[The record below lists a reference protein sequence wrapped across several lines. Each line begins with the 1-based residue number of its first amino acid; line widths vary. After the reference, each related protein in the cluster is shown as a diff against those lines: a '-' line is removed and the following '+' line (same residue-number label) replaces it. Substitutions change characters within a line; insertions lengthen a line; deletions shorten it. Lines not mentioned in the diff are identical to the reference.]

1 MRHGVVPTPFAPH
14 KTRDG
19 EVVLRRGS
27 SCPQTGP
34 AARRLTWTDARDV
47 AGRLEHVQIF
57 DTADAMAQCAGI
69 APESARFAP
78 DYSPVRRDDAV
89 PFDAYS
95 DAVPAF
101 RDAARVASPS
111 SRDAA
116 VLTVALDGASRAAA
130 RRIAAQL
137 VRHEAEHGATAALD
151 ATARCGRMLKRRV
164 TPGVA
169 AAVEGAAA
177 ATRVGDA
184 VAPATFADIDG
195 IGKVAE
201 GAPLDR
207 HVATAGDAL
216 LVVLTTAALRLRR
229 QLGAFE
235 ASRREKKETSSAC
248 WRAAT
253 RSRRACRADASKR
266 RCERCTATRSRSST
280 RARASPRRTQV
291 WRSCARPSAK
301 PPPGPSADARGPR
314 AVRQTRATRRM
325 RRTRR
330 TRRFS
335 AAGATWRARSSRC
348 SRSGA
353 CFRASPS
360 KTLGDFLFLP
370 FSPFFRDERGGLA
383 TRAERVSSGDRAAR
397 LESGGSGVGARR
409 TNERTNERTVFDAR

>member
-1 MRHGVVPTPFAPH
+1 MPTPFAPH

-69 APESARFAP
+69 ALESARFAP

-89 PFDAYS
+89 PGPP

-101 RDAARVASPS
+101 RGARVASPP

-116 VLTVALDGASRAAA
+116 VPAVALDGASRAAA

-169 AAVEGAAA
+169 AAVEVAAA

-184 VAPATFADIDG
+184 VAPASAVG
-195 IGKVAE
+195 PS

-216 LVVLTTAALRLRR
+216 LVVLTTAARSCQR

-235 ASRREKKETSSAC
+235 ASRREKKGDIERLLA
-248 WRAAT
+248 RGDALAA
-253 RSRRACRADASKR
+253 RVPSRRVAAALRALHRDALALIDARARLAAADACLAFLRETVGEAAAGSESDASAEALFR
-266 RCERCTATRSRSST
+266 RRRDMAGAFFEVLALGGLL
-280 RARASPRRTQV
+280 PRE
-291 WRSCARPSAK
+291 PLE
-301 PPPGPSADARGPR
+301 DAR
-314 AVRQTRATRRM
+314 
-325 RRTRR
+325 
-330 TRRFS
+330 
-335 AAGATWRARSSRC
+335 
-348 SRSGA
+348 
-353 CFRASPS
+353 
-360 KTLGDFLFLP
+360 
-370 FSPFFRDERGGLA
+370 
-383 TRAERVSSGDRAAR
+383 
-397 LESGGSGVGARR
+397 
-409 TNERTNERTVFDAR
+409 

>member
-1 MRHGVVPTPFAPH
+1 VRHGVVPTPFAPH

-89 PFDAYS
+89 PGAH
-95 DAVPAF
+95 DAVPASCG
-101 RDAARVASPS
+101 ARVASPP

-116 VLTVALDGASRAAA
+116 VPAVALDGASRAAA

-184 VAPATFADIDG
+184 VAPASA
-195 IGKVAE
+195 VAE
-201 GAPLDR
+201 GASLDR

-216 LVVLTTAALRLRR
+216 LVVLTTAAQSCQR

-235 ASRREKKETSSAC
+235 ASRREKKGDIERLLA
-248 WRAAT
+248 RGDALAA
-253 RSRRACRADASKR
+253 RVPSRRVAAALRALHRDALALIDARARLAAADACLAFLRETVGEAAAGSVGRAGSESDASAEALFR
-266 RCERCTATRSRSST
+266 RRRDMAGAFFEVLALGGLL
-280 RARASPRRTQV
+280 PRE
-291 WRSCARPSAK
+291 PLE
-301 PPPGPSADARGPR
+301 DAR
-314 AVRQTRATRRM
+314 
-325 RRTRR
+325 
-330 TRRFS
+330 
-335 AAGATWRARSSRC
+335 
-348 SRSGA
+348 
-353 CFRASPS
+353 
-360 KTLGDFLFLP
+360 
-370 FSPFFRDERGGLA
+370 
-383 TRAERVSSGDRAAR
+383 
-397 LESGGSGVGARR
+397 
-409 TNERTNERTVFDAR
+409 

>member
-89 PFDAYS
+89 PFNMRRKAP

-101 RDAARVASPS
+101 RDARVASPP

-116 VLTVALDGASRAAA
+116 VLAVALDGASRAAA

-184 VAPATFADIDG
+184 VAPASA
-195 IGKVAE
+195 VAE

-235 ASRREKKETSSAC
+235 ASRREKKGDIERLLA
-248 WRAAT
+248 RGDALAA
-253 RSRRACRADASKR
+253 RVPSRRVEAALRALHRDALALIDARARLAAADPCLAFLRETVGDAAAGSVGGRAGSESGSTNSRDASDEEDASDEALFR
-266 RCERCTATRSRSST
+266 RRRDMAGAFFEVLALGGLL
-280 RARASPRRTQV
+280 PRE
-291 WRSCARPSAK
+291 PLE
-301 PPPGPSADARGPR
+301 DAR
-314 AVRQTRATRRM
+314 
-325 RRTRR
+325 
-330 TRRFS
+330 
-335 AAGATWRARSSRC
+335 
-348 SRSGA
+348 
-353 CFRASPS
+353 
-360 KTLGDFLFLP
+360 
-370 FSPFFRDERGGLA
+370 
-383 TRAERVSSGDRAAR
+383 
-397 LESGGSGVGARR
+397 
-409 TNERTNERTVFDAR
+409 

>member
-1 MRHGVVPTPFAPH
+1 VRHGVVPTPFAPH

-89 PFDAYS
+89 PGAH
-95 DAVPAF
+95 DAVPAS
-101 RDAARVASPS
+101 RGARVASPP

-116 VLTVALDGASRAAA
+116 VPAVALDGASRAAA

-184 VAPATFADIDG
+184 VAPASA
-195 IGKVAE
+195 VAE
-201 GAPLDR
+201 GASLDR

-216 LVVLTTAALRLRR
+216 LVVLTTAAQSCQR

-235 ASRREKKETSSAC
+235 ASRREKKGDIERLLA
-248 WRAAT
+248 RGDALAA
-253 RSRRACRADASKR
+253 RVPSRRVAAALRALHRDALALIDARARLAAADACLAFLRETVGEAAAGSVGRAGSESDASAEALFR
-266 RCERCTATRSRSST
+266 RRRDMAGAFFEVLALGGLL
-280 RARASPRRTQV
+280 PRE
-291 WRSCARPSAK
+291 PLE
-301 PPPGPSADARGPR
+301 DAR
-314 AVRQTRATRRM
+314 
-325 RRTRR
+325 
-330 TRRFS
+330 
-335 AAGATWRARSSRC
+335 
-348 SRSGA
+348 
-353 CFRASPS
+353 
-360 KTLGDFLFLP
+360 
-370 FSPFFRDERGGLA
+370 
-383 TRAERVSSGDRAAR
+383 
-397 LESGGSGVGARR
+397 
-409 TNERTNERTVFDAR
+409 

>member
-1 MRHGVVPTPFAPH
+1 VRHGVVPTPFAPH

-89 PFDAYS
+89 PGPP

-101 RDAARVASPS
+101 RGARVASPP

-116 VLTVALDGASRAAA
+116 VPAVALDGASRAAA

-169 AAVEGAAA
+169 AAVEVAAA
-177 ATRVGDA
+177 ATRVGSLA
-184 VAPATFADIDG
+184 VAPASAVDA
-195 IGKVAE
+195 V

-216 LVVLTTAALRLRR
+216 LVVLTTAAQSCQR

-235 ASRREKKETSSAC
+235 ASRREKKGDIERLLA
-248 WRAAT
+248 RGDALAA
-253 RSRRACRADASKR
+253 RVPSRRVAAALRALHRDALALIDARARLAAADACLAFLRETVGEAAAGSESDASAEALFR
-266 RCERCTATRSRSST
+266 RRRDMAGAFFEVLALGGLL
-280 RARASPRRTQV
+280 PRE
-291 WRSCARPSAK
+291 PLE
-301 PPPGPSADARGPR
+301 DAR
-314 AVRQTRATRRM
+314 
-325 RRTRR
+325 
-330 TRRFS
+330 
-335 AAGATWRARSSRC
+335 
-348 SRSGA
+348 
-353 CFRASPS
+353 
-360 KTLGDFLFLP
+360 
-370 FSPFFRDERGGLA
+370 
-383 TRAERVSSGDRAAR
+383 
-397 LESGGSGVGARR
+397 
-409 TNERTNERTVFDAR
+409 

>member
-101 RDAARVASPS
+101 RDARVASPS

-184 VAPATFADIDG
+184 VAPASA
-195 IGKVAE
+195 VAE

-235 ASRREKKETSSAC
+235 ASRREKKGDIERLLA
-248 WRAAT
+248 RGDALAA
-253 RSRRACRADASKR
+253 RVPSRRVEAALRALHRDALALIDARARLAAADTSLAFLRETVGEAAAGSVGGRAGSESGSTNSRDASDEEDASDEALFR
-266 RCERCTATRSRSST
+266 RRRDMAGAFFEVLALGGLL
-280 RARASPRRTQV
+280 PRE
-291 WRSCARPSAK
+291 PLE
-301 PPPGPSADARGPR
+301 DAR
-314 AVRQTRATRRM
+314 
-325 RRTRR
+325 
-330 TRRFS
+330 
-335 AAGATWRARSSRC
+335 
-348 SRSGA
+348 
-353 CFRASPS
+353 
-360 KTLGDFLFLP
+360 
-370 FSPFFRDERGGLA
+370 
-383 TRAERVSSGDRAAR
+383 
-397 LESGGSGVGARR
+397 
-409 TNERTNERTVFDAR
+409 

>member
-89 PFDAYS
+89 PFNMRRKAP

-101 RDAARVASPS
+101 RDACVASPP

-116 VLTVALDGASRAAA
+116 VLAVALDGASRAAA

-235 ASRREKKETSSAC
+235 ASRREKKGDIERLLA
-248 WRAAT
+248 RGDALAA
-253 RSRRACRADASKR
+253 RVPSRRVEAALRALHRDALALIDARARLAAADTSLAFLRETVGEAAAGSVGGRAGSESGSTNSRDASDEEDASDEALFR
-266 RCERCTATRSRSST
+266 RRRDLAGAFFEVLALGGLL
-280 RARASPRRTQV
+280 PRE
-291 WRSCARPSAK
+291 PLE
-301 PPPGPSADARGPR
+301 DAR
-314 AVRQTRATRRM
+314 
-325 RRTRR
+325 
-330 TRRFS
+330 
-335 AAGATWRARSSRC
+335 
-348 SRSGA
+348 
-353 CFRASPS
+353 
-360 KTLGDFLFLP
+360 
-370 FSPFFRDERGGLA
+370 
-383 TRAERVSSGDRAAR
+383 
-397 LESGGSGVGARR
+397 
-409 TNERTNERTVFDAR
+409 

>member
-1 MRHGVVPTPFAPH
+1 MPFAPL

-89 PFDAYS
+89 PGAP

-101 RDAARVASPS
+101 RGARVASPP
-111 SRDAA
+111 A
-116 VLTVALDGASRAAA
+116 VELDGASRAAA

-137 VRHEAEHGATAALD
+137 VRHEAAHGATTALD

-184 VAPATFADIDG
+184 VAPASA
-195 IGKVAE
+195 VAE
-201 GAPLDR
+201 GASLDR

-216 LVVLTTAALRLRR
+216 LVVLTTAARSCQR

-235 ASRREKKETSSAC
+235 ASRREKKGEIERLLA
-248 WRAAT
+248 RGDALAA
-253 RSRRACRADASKR
+253 RVPSRRVAAALRALHRDALALIDARARLAAADACLAFLRETVGEAAAGSESDASAEALFR
-266 RCERCTATRSRSST
+266 RRRDMAGAFFEVLALGGLL
-280 RARASPRRTQV
+280 PRE
-291 WRSCARPSAK
+291 PLE
-301 PPPGPSADARGPR
+301 DAR
-314 AVRQTRATRRM
+314 
-325 RRTRR
+325 
-330 TRRFS
+330 
-335 AAGATWRARSSRC
+335 
-348 SRSGA
+348 
-353 CFRASPS
+353 
-360 KTLGDFLFLP
+360 
-370 FSPFFRDERGGLA
+370 
-383 TRAERVSSGDRAAR
+383 
-397 LESGGSGVGARR
+397 
-409 TNERTNERTVFDAR
+409 

>member
-1 MRHGVVPTPFAPH
+1 VRHGVVPTPFAPH

-89 PFDAYS
+89 PGAP
-95 DAVPAF
+95 DAVPAS
-101 RDAARVASPS
+101 RGARVASPP

-116 VLTVALDGASRAAA
+116 VPAVALDGASRAAA

-184 VAPATFADIDG
+184 VAPASA
-195 IGKVAE
+195 VAE
-201 GAPLDR
+201 GASLDR

-216 LVVLTTAALRLRR
+216 LVVLTTAAQSCQR

-235 ASRREKKETSSAC
+235 ASRREKKGDIERLLA
-248 WRAAT
+248 RGDALAA
-253 RSRRACRADASKR
+253 RVPSRRVAAALRALHRDALALIDARARLAAADACLAFLRETVGEAAAGSVGRAGSESDASAEALFR
-266 RCERCTATRSRSST
+266 RRRDMAGAFFEVLALGGLL
-280 RARASPRRTQV
+280 PRE
-291 WRSCARPSAK
+291 PLE
-301 PPPGPSADARGPR
+301 DAR
-314 AVRQTRATRRM
+314 
-325 RRTRR
+325 
-330 TRRFS
+330 
-335 AAGATWRARSSRC
+335 
-348 SRSGA
+348 
-353 CFRASPS
+353 
-360 KTLGDFLFLP
+360 
-370 FSPFFRDERGGLA
+370 
-383 TRAERVSSGDRAAR
+383 
-397 LESGGSGVGARR
+397 
-409 TNERTNERTVFDAR
+409 

>member
-101 RDAARVASPS
+101 RDARVASPS

-164 TPGVA
+164 TPGAA

-184 VAPATFADIDG
+184 VAPASA
-195 IGKVAE
+195 VAE

-235 ASRREKKETSSAC
+235 ASRREKKGDIERLLA
-248 WRAAT
+248 RGDALAA
-253 RSRRACRADASKR
+253 RVPSRRVEAALRALHRDALALIDARARLAAADTSLAFLRETVGEAAAGSVGGRAGSESGSTNSRDASDEEDASDEALFR
-266 RCERCTATRSRSST
+266 RRRDMAGAFFEVLALGGLL
-280 RARASPRRTQV
+280 PRE
-291 WRSCARPSAK
+291 PLE
-301 PPPGPSADARGPR
+301 DAR
-314 AVRQTRATRRM
+314 
-325 RRTRR
+325 
-330 TRRFS
+330 
-335 AAGATWRARSSRC
+335 
-348 SRSGA
+348 
-353 CFRASPS
+353 
-360 KTLGDFLFLP
+360 
-370 FSPFFRDERGGLA
+370 
-383 TRAERVSSGDRAAR
+383 
-397 LESGGSGVGARR
+397 
-409 TNERTNERTVFDAR
+409 